1 MKNKLI
7 VSFITCFILF
17 ISFSCQKQG
26 IEKKEEQSLESSALH
41 AKASLNPLETTKL
54 NTISFKVK
62 PIHPKQIHDIAMKL
76 QEKIKK
82 TKRVSTSRM
91 IEDIPTDEEII
102 LTDDPQEISTIINP
116 LVQNGQQVYNELVS
130 QLQNSYEWTT
140 LSEED
145 RTAILNFNSE
155 SQFTD
160 LALIY
165 STTEFDTNLN
175 LEVARID
182 AGVIKDCVSTAI
194 GIDAISSLISNTAAL
209 KTVSGAIQI
218 LKIVGKRYLNYI
230 GIAWMIWDFT
240 DCISHFI

>member
-1 MKNKLI
+1 MEKKLSVTAVI
-7 VSFITCFILF
+7 CSLLLVSI
-17 ISFSCQKQG
+17 SCQKQG
-26 IEKKEEQSLESSALH
+26 LEKVENQST
-41 AKASLNPLETTKL
+41 PLETTYAKANQTTIESTKL
-54 NTISFKVK
+54 QTITFKVM

-82 TKRVSTSRM
+82 TKSLSTNRM
-91 IEDIPTDEEII
+91 MEDIPIEEDVI
-102 LTDDPQEISTIINP
+102 LTEDTQEISTIIKP
-116 LVQNGQQVYNELVS
+116 LVQNGQQIYNELVS
-130 QLQNSYEWTT
+130 QLMNSYEWSY

-145 RTAILNFNSE
+145 KSTILNFNSE

-165 STTEFDTNLN
+165 ATTEFDTNLN
-175 LEVARID
+175 LEVVKID
-182 AGVIKDCVSTAI
+182 VNVIKDCVSMTI
-194 GIDAISSLISNTAAL
+194 GIDAISSLIKNTAAL

-218 LKIVGKRYLNYI
+218 LKIVGKRYLSYI